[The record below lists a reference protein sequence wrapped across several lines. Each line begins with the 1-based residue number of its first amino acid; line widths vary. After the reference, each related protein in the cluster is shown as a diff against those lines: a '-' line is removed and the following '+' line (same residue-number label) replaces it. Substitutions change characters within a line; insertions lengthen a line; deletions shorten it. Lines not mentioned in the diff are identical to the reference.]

1 MNTFKSYLF
10 KNNKL
15 KWPNENFETLPRIIT
30 INPHKSKKIGSLE
43 NIYILRQ
50 IKGTKTLNIL
60 GSKDFCQKQT

>member
-15 KWPNENFETLPRIIT
+15 KWSNENFETLP
-30 INPHKSKKIGSLE
+30 KIGSLE